1 MSLKFQN
8 LLLSKMS
15 LPQVPHELIQICETH
30 PDRSFTVTSKLM
42 TNSLDN
48 IQDQM
53 PRWNLMTHTLQTR
66 HPIATW
72 LWLNDPLFRVSP
84 ESLRDRIIL
93 EAITE
98 WQVRCATLDFPR
110 AYSKKKALEG
120 FGSMKPDLLQA
131 KATMIAM
138 ERYMQDTPLLWILL
152 NEKDKTLSFLDDKA
166 FPKEGGYKHIWIIRE
181 PFWDRLWDAS
191 EWSSDTLVSWLE
203 QQEKYVTVQWPLIPA
218 TESMTSMSSEYA
230 SMGFTVK
237 GLSRDE
243 LRKRLSRAKAI
254 RKLGSTP
261 KLESTV

>member
-1 MSLKFQN
+1 MSLKFQKV
-8 LLLSKMS
+8 LLSKMS
-15 LPQVPHELIQICETH
+15 LPQVPLELIQICETH

-72 LWLNDPLFRVSP
+72 LWLTDPLFRVSP

-93 EAITE
+93 ESITE

-138 ERYMQDTPLLWILL
+138 ERYMHDTPLLWILL
-152 NEKDKTLSFLDDKA
+152 NEKDKTLSFLDDKV

-191 EWSSDTLVSWLE
+191 EWSSNALVAWLQE
-203 QQEKYVTVQWPLIPA
+203 QEKYMTVHWPLIPA

-230 SMGFTVK
+230 GMGFTVK
-237 GLSRDE
+237 GLTRDE

-254 RKLGSTP
+254 RKLLS
-261 KLESTV
+261 